1 MEEEDWTKEVSK
13 TSKFLDMV
21 VFEDPCTHYKT
32 KGKITLSPMETII
45 LIPSE
50 LTHLKSLVRI
60 VRMIKF
66 EKTRWPQGYNPI
78 KGKRKKLA
86 SICFG

>member
-1 MEEEDWTKEVSK
+1 
-13 TSKFLDMV
+13 
-21 VFEDPCTHYKT
+21 
-32 KGKITLSPMETII
+32 
-45 LIPSE
+45 
-50 LTHLKSLVRI
+50 LKSLVRI

>member
-1 MEEEDWTKEVSK
+1 
-13 TSKFLDMV
+13 MV

-66 EKTRWPQGYNPI
+66 EKT
-78 KGKRKKLA
+78 K
-86 SICFG
+86 

>member
-1 MEEEDWTKEVSK
+1 VSK

-66 EKTRWPQGYNPI
+66 EKT
-78 KGKRKKLA
+78 K
-86 SICFG
+86 